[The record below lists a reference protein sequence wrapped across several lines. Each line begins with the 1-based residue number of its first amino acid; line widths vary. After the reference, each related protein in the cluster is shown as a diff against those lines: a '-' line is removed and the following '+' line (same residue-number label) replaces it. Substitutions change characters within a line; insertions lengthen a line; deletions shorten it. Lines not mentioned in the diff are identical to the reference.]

1 MDPFKVICVTCKAKL
16 SVRNEALIGQI
27 VGCPRCGSMV
37 EVAKPSAAAA
47 AVAVTESTE
56 STINLTARQIEEVTQ
71 AASTTEPQPTPE
83 APSTPADAAET
94 VPVEM
99 LQATAEV
106 AKYKIITWSLAGFVI
121 GATLV
126 GAVLY
131 KGRAAGKKAPTQ
143 VQADATP
150 VIPSNEPD
158 TSPSVD
164 EPIEVE
170 PTFETPLPTEEA
182 PVETVAPAELA
193 VEEEVL
199 AAEEPPQPIDAPAP
213 IEPTASEPEE
223 VDDTPTLTVE
233 PAVPMTRPFNPLQF
247 DLASLSLAKLD
258 QSRDPDTQA
267 VDPTETKVPA
277 DAPEPLPL
285 DDEPDAPPVVR
296 LGQPNKKAPFDRNAD
311 KQLKLL
317 IPSVEFK
324 DLPLLDALQLVSQLS
339 GQPVSVAPEQLLMA
353 GITSQKKVSLKATD
367 ISLNEVLD
375 KILSPLQLE
384 FTTDGPQ
391 IIVRRKEAAK
401 LREIKYPVD
410 DLLSEEFSAQQLANW
425 IEQLIAPDSWQSSGG
440 NGLIDTNADSL
451 RITQPQHVQ
460 YQVLILLERLR
471 LARNLPPKSR
481 YPVARLVGAPA
492 PVLLAEKLSNQAT
505 FTFTADTPIA
515 QVFAHWQAE
524 LGSPLLIDWPALAE
538 TDMHPST
545 PIACA
550 IIDEPWHVAL
560 DKVLEPLGLG
570 WRAVTGSAIE
580 ITSAARATSDLQVEL
595 FSVQSFDEA
604 ALANLTALASQHSTN
619 ESGTLFYDP
628 VGQVVLAAQP
638 ATAMRAIHRQLRDEN
653 LLDVR

>member
-56 STINLTARQIEEVTQ
+56 STINLTARQIEEVHQ
-71 AASTTEPQPTPE
+71 AAATTEPEPTQE
-83 APSTPADAAET
+83 APSTSTDAAET
-94 VPVEM
+94 VPAEM

-106 AKYKIITWSLAGFVI
+106 AKYKIITWSLASFVI

-143 VQADATP
+143 RQADATP
-150 VIPSNEPD
+150 TMPSNDPD
-158 TSPSVD
+158 TLLSVE
-164 EPIEVE
+164 EPLEAE
-170 PTFETPLPTEEA
+170 PTFETQLTTEEA
-182 PVETVAPAELA
+182 PVETVAPAERA

-199 AAEEPPQPIDAPAP
+199 AAEEPLQPIEAPAP
-213 IEPTASEPEE
+213 IEPTASEPED
-223 VDDTPTLTVE
+223 VGDTPTLTVE

-267 VDPTETKVPA
+267 VDPPEAEVNVE
-277 DAPEPLPL
+277 APESLPIT
-285 DDEPDAPPVVR
+285 DEPEAPSVVR
-296 LGQPNKKAPFDRNAD
+296 RGQPNKKAPVDRNAD
-311 KQLKLL
+311 KQLQLL

-324 DLPLLDALQLVSQLS
+324 NLPLLDALQLVSQLS

-367 ISLNEVLD
+367 ISLSEVLD

-391 IIVRRKEAAK
+391 VVVARKEAAK
-401 LREIKYPVD
+401 LREIKYPID
-410 DLLSEEFSAQQLANW
+410 DLLSDEFDAQQLANW

-440 NGLIDTNADSL
+440 NGVIETSADSL

-471 LARNLPPKSR
+471 LARDLPPKSR

-492 PVLLAEKLSNQAT
+492 PLLLAEKLSRQAT
-505 FTFTADTPIA
+505 FTFTADTPLA
-515 QVFAHWQAE
+515 QVFAHWQTE

-538 TDMHPST
+538 TRHASVHADCLRNRRRT
-545 PIACA
+545 LAR
-550 IIDEPWHVAL
+550 
-560 DKVLEPLGLG
+560 
-570 WRAVTGSAIE
+570 RARSSLSATRTG
-580 ITSAARATSDLQVEL
+580 
-595 FSVQSFDEA
+595 
-604 ALANLTALASQHSTN
+604 LAS
-619 ESGTLFYDP
+619 
-628 VGQVVLAAQP
+628 
-638 ATAMRAIHRQLRDEN
+638 RHRRRCRNHLER
-653 LLDVR
+653 